1 MNNDVQL
8 LRWPG
13 IFVINKLV
21 TVVYDKQTASSQMLT
36 PTSHSMAQ
44 TFSQRTKRGRYR
56 SGRHN
61 IPRLN
66 TVLLVLSFFLAG
78 LAIALGSLPRRYNLG
93 IETSRSATGMQLDLS
108 PNLTHTLTPG
118 RRRLRAAWPNF
129 FSGPPAYPCR
139 PRFSARLAL
148 PRL

>member
-1 MNNDVQL
+1 MMSSCSDGREYSSSTNL
-8 LRWPG
+8 
-13 IFVINKLV
+13 I
-21 TVVYDKQTASSQMLT
+21 TVVYDKQTASSQMLA

-78 LAIALGSLPRRYNLG
+78 LAIALGSLPRRYTVQFRS
-93 IETSRSATGMQLDLS
+93 IRRSRV
-108 PNLTHTLTPG
+108 TPIFFYYG
-118 RRRLRAAWPNF
+118 NNF
-129 FSGPPAYPCR
+129 FSNYGIS
-139 PRFSARLAL
+139 FGF
-148 PRL
+148 